1 MTTGTHVDPRNVNR
15 VAKGVQ
21 SVTVGIVVGHDDW
34 SLRPDSQ
41 RLARER
47 AHAALNRAVGRLGV
61 VMAGAIT
68 EQVMDNQG
76 RGVQLVLTVPTH
88 EVDAGG
94 SAKTVKTLAT

>member
-1 MTTGTHVDPRNVNR
+1 M
-15 VAKGVQ
+15 
-21 SVTVGIVVGHDDW
+21 TVGIVVGQDDW

-47 AHAALNRAVGRLGV
+47 AYEALHRAVGRLGV

-68 EQVMDNQG
+68 EQVMDNQR

-94 SAKTVKTLAT
+94 SAETAKALAT